1 MVTADCI
8 GKELR
13 QLFKGISKCSI
24 KKMNEDNQ
32 YLITF
37 PSESIREQFSRFRGF
52 DFQTSIVK
60 VKVIPTKM
68 SYGVDDNLDVVWV
81 KAFNLPS
88 NAKNVEI
95 IMEVAYLV
103 GDPEEVDTT
112 SLKKPRPVRIKLVCR
127 DASQVRGETQIFFNG
142 EVTDLNRK
150 WRIWVK
156 RLPKMIP
163 RVSSIEGKMKRMR
176 KRRKKKRVNMLQ
188 VRRRGGAKNG
198 DGGTKTVGT
207 EEKSGNRDSNK
218 KQKMMEQTTIPLVG
232 KEQLEHVDMGKNM
245 SEGAVVEVSLSQEVV
260 EEGEIEVSTE
270 SMEILEEDCN
280 CEVGG
285 ETGHS
290 LEEELLDYGD
300 DPLLNEKA
308 KI

>member
-1 MVTADCI
+1 MPGQGFYSIHIPTDKEEKTKEVLGIMIIEYGMVTADCI

-13 QLFKGISKCSI
+13 HLFKGISKWSI

-60 VKVIPTKM
+60 AKVIPTEM
-68 SYGVDDNLDVVWV
+68 SYGADDNLDVVRV
-81 KAFNLPS
+81 KAFNLPP

-112 SLKKPRPVRIKLVCR
+112 SLKKPWPFRIKPVCR
-127 DASQVRGETQIFFNG
+127 DAFQVRGETQIFFNG
-142 EVTDLNRK
+142 KVTELNGK

-156 RLPKMIP
+156 RLPKMIT
-163 RVSSIEGKMKRMR
+163 RVSSIEGKIKRMR

-188 VRRRGGAKNG
+188 VRRRGVPKMVMVAQKLWAPRRKVV
-198 DGGTKTVGT
+198 TQIPT
-207 EEKSGNRDSNK
+207 RNK
-218 KQKMMEQTTIPLVG
+218 R
-232 KEQLEHVDMGKNM
+232 
-245 SEGAVVEVSLSQEVV
+245 
-260 EEGEIEVSTE
+260 
-270 SMEILEEDCN
+270 
-280 CEVGG
+280 
-285 ETGHS
+285 
-290 LEEELLDYGD
+290 
-300 DPLLNEKA
+300 
-308 KI
+308 